1 MPNSIL
7 LKKPV
12 VRVDTEENADFL
24 KYAPKVQRQ
33 KISPNLEIVS
43 NTYLDEVRK
52 SGKYLLPSRVDIGDI
67 LTLHPFVPNQYV
79 LIQELENAT
88 YDSLYSCMSGIA
100 RCLGATEMQWT
111 KIIED
116 EGERSFDAN
125 GNVKFVPYLEA
136 NAHVGNIENCQNKI
150 QETKT
155 TRFSDVIDVSIEEQI
170 QDYNEAI
177 ERVKAFGLVT
187 HSDIS
192 ELVEGRNP
200 NKSRKITSKE
210 VTIHM
215 VSNINQSFDA
225 AFSLN
230 CMKDIF
236 SINATIQNILR
247 VCRNVEL
254 RYSLSF

>member
-1 MPNSIL
+1 MSSTIL
-7 LKKPV
+7 LRKPV
-12 VRVDTEENADFL
+12 VRVDTEENASYL
-24 KYAPKVQRQ
+24 KYASKDKRQ
-33 KISPNLEIVS
+33 KISPNLEVVS

-100 RCLGATEMQWT
+100 RRLGAKEMQWT

-116 EGERSFDAN
+116 EGERSFDGN
-125 GNVKFVPYLEA
+125 GNVKFVPYIEA
-136 NAHVGNIENCQNKI
+136 NAHVGNRENCRNKI

-155 TRFSDVIDVSIEEQI
+155 TRFSDVDDISIEEQI
-170 QDYNEAI
+170 EDYNEAL

-200 NKSRKITSKE
+200 KKARKITSKE

-230 CMKDIF
+230 CMRDTF

-247 VCRNVEL
+247 ICRNVEL
-254 RYSLSF
+254 RYIIEF